1 MLNTV
6 HIPSKPSLLGDAVRH
21 YEHRFG
27 ATPDWLDDLSNGR
40 ILALL
45 QHALRRG
52 VPLIAADVLH

>member
-6 HIPSKPSLLGDAVRH
+6 NTPSQPTLLGDAVQH
-21 YEHRFG
+21 YERRFG
-27 ATPDWLDDLSNGR
+27 ATPEWLSDLSNGR

-52 VPLIAADVLH
+52 APLIAADVLH